1 MRRGSPDL
9 SEARPNV
16 EGVAIEAGVQG
27 TFDELGRPLRSVS
40 FVVVDLE
47 TTGASSNTEAI
58 TEIGAVKVRGGE
70 VLAELQTLV
79 NPGTSI
85 PPLISVLTGITDR
98 MVASAPRIGAVLP
111 AFLDLLA
118 DGAVV
123 VAHNAPFDV
132 GFLRA
137 ACQREGYRWPDPEVL
152 DTARL
157 ARRVLTKDEAPD
169 CKLSTLARVLRSP
182 VTPTHRALDDAR
194 ATVHVLHTLIERV
207 GHVGVQSLEEL
218 RTYSAR
224 VTPEQRAKRH
234 LAASLP
240 SAPGVYLFRDGRG
253 RVLYIGTSRDVKS
266 RVRNYFVASEHRTRM
281 AEMVGI
287 AERVD
292 AIVCAHT
299 LEAQVRELRLIAEH
313 RPRYNRRSKFPE
325 RVMWL
330 KLTDEPFPRLSLV
343 RDRRADGCSYLGPF
357 TSRRAAEAALDAL
370 HETFPIRRCTQRL
383 TTRKTSPT
391 CALAGMGRCVA
402 PCDRPDMQSEYAELV
417 GQVRGALTQDPE
429 SVAAAL
435 LRRIDGYSRDER
447 YEEAAVTRDR
457 LGGYVRALARQQRL
471 TALAQVAEV
480 VAASPGPR
488 GGWDIAV
495 IRHGRL
501 AAAAHVPHGAAVR
514 PHLPGLRATAEVV
527 QPGEGPTPR
536 ATQEEMEI
544 LLRWLETAGTRI
556 VDVDGLWVLP
566 TRGAARMR
574 EELAVEREAV
584 NPFADRR
591 GLRPVARLVV

>member
-1 MRRGSPDL
+1 VSA
-9 SEARPNV
+9 EA
-16 EGVAIEAGVQG
+16 VQG
-27 TFDELGRPLRSVS
+27 TFDELGRPLHSTA

-47 TTGASSNTEAI
+47 TTGGSSVTEAI

-79 NPGTSI
+79 NPGAPI

-98 MVASAPRIGAVLP
+98 MVATAPRIGAVLP

-157 ARRVLTKDEAPD
+157 ARRVLTRDEAPD
-169 CKLSTLARVLRSP
+169 CKLATLARVFRTS

-194 ATVHVLHTLIERV
+194 ATVEVLHRLIERV
-207 GHVGVQSLEEL
+207 GHIGVQSLEEL

-234 LAASLP
+234 LAAGLP
-240 SAPGVYLFRDGRG
+240 NAPGVYLFRDGRG
-253 RVLYIGTSRDVKS
+253 RVLYVGTSRDVKT
-266 RVRNYFVASEHRTRM
+266 RVRQYFVASEHRTRM

-292 AIVCAHT
+292 AIECAHA
-299 LEAQVRELRLIAEH
+299 LEASVRELRLIAEH
-313 RPRYNRRSKFPE
+313 RPRYNRKSKFPE

-330 KLTDEPFPRLSLV
+330 KLTNEPFPRLSLV
-343 RDRRADGCSYLGPF
+343 RDRKQDGCSYLGPF
-357 TSRRAAEAALDAL
+357 GSRRAAEAALDAL
-370 HETFPIRRCTQRL
+370 HEAFPIRRCTQKL
-383 TTRKTSPT
+383 SPKQPSPA

-402 PCDRPDMQSEYAELV
+402 PCERPDMRDEYAEIA
-417 GQVRGALTQDPE
+417 GGVRAALTDSP
-429 SVAAAL
+429 AAVLQAL
-435 LRRIDGYSRDER
+435 HARIEGYAASLR
-447 YEEAAVTRDR
+447 YEEAATSRDR
-457 LGGYVRALARQQRL
+457 LAGYVRALARQQRL
-471 TALAQVAEV
+471 TALAEV
-480 VAASPGPR
+480 TELVAAAPAAR

-501 AAAAHVPHGAAVR
+501 VASAHVPDGAAVR

-527 QPGEGPTPR
+527 TPGPGPTPC

-544 LLRWLETAGTRI
+544 LLRWLETSGARI
-556 VDVDGLWVLP
+556 VDVAGTWALP
-566 TRGAARMR
+566 ATGAGRARGELDIAR
-574 EELAVEREAV
+574 ETAD
-584 NPFADRR
+584 PFVDRR